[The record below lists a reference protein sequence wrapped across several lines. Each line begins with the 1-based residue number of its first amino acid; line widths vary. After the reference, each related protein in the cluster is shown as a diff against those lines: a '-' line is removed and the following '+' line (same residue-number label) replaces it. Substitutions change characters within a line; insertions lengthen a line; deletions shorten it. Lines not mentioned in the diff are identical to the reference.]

1 MQEASS
7 KVSTS
12 PKRVNIRINDDQH
25 KIEAAQL
32 TGRDIAE
39 LGGIP
44 AGNQIFLEVPG
55 SEDDIPIGPDETLE
69 LKSGMRFYDVPVG
82 NLG

>member
-7 KVSTS
+7 KVSKTS
-12 PKRVNIRINDDQH
+12 KHVNIRINDH
-25 KIEAAQL
+25 HYKVEADQL
-32 TGRDIAE
+32 TGRDIAR

-44 AGNQIFLEVPG
+44 EGNQIFLEVPG
-55 SEDDIPIGPDETLE
+55 PEDDIPIGPDEAVE

>member
-1 MQEASS
+1 MQDASS

-12 PKRVNIRINDDQH
+12 SKHVNIRINDDHH
-25 KIEAAQL
+25 KVEAAQL
-32 TGRDIAE
+32 TGRDIAQ

-44 AGNQIFLEVPG
+44 EGNQIFLEVPG
-55 SEDDIPIGPDETLE
+55 PEDDIPIGRDENVE

>member
-7 KVSTS
+7 KVSMS
-12 PKRVNIRINDDQH
+12 SKHVNIRINDAH
-25 KIEAAQL
+25 RKVEAAEL
-32 TGRDIAE
+32 TGRGVAQ

-44 AGNQIFLEVPG
+44 EGNQIFLEIPG
-55 SEDDIPIGPDETLE
+55 PEDDIPIGPDEAVE